1 MGSSDAGVAPTVQ
14 LRIVLSWGYH
24 MRVITTHQLSR
35 MDPANVGGVLK
46 PGRLLDPPGESR
58 LAARIRPC
66 ERDDLAGVAA
76 VYEHVVRSGRR
87 VPPPRL
93 AEYFQRTFFDC
104 PWADSEIP
112 SLVYEEDGKV
122 GGFLGSHVRRL
133 RLDGRSI
140 RVACG
145 GQLVVD
151 PEARNKAIGAFLF
164 RTHLSGPQDAT
175 IADGANE
182 RVRGMWEILGGEA
195 SLLKSMT
202 WTRVL
207 RPVRFGGD
215 YALERLKRQVFAP
228 LLRPVWRAMDSVF
241 GLVASRFRP
250 ATPQVSAE
258 PLTPRTLLEHWP
270 LVTQSLRCHPDYD
283 EAFLGWLFHEL
294 AEVKS
299 RGILVRSLVRDNRGK
314 VIGWYV
320 YYLQRG
326 TSEVMQVAA
335 KRGAAADV
343 LDHLLHHAYI
353 NGSAAVRGRVE
364 PQLLGPLSTR
374 RCIFGWDG
382 SALIQ
387 SKAPALLGML
397 LSSQCLLGRL
407 DGDWWMGHHTEPF
420 S

>member
-1 MGSSDAGVAPTVQ
+1 
-14 LRIVLSWGYH
+14 
-24 MRVITTHQLSR
+24 MRAITAHKLSR
-35 MDPANVGGVLK
+35 MTPAIVGAV
-46 PGRLLDPPGESR
+46 PNPVRRVDVPGER
-58 LAARIRPC
+58 RPAARIRPC
-66 ERDDLAGVAA
+66 ERDDLPGVAA
-76 VYEHVVRSGRR
+76 LYEYVVRSGRR
-87 VPPPRL
+87 VAPPRL
-93 AEYFQRTFFDC
+93 AEYFERTFFDC

-122 GGFLGSHVRRL
+122 RGFLGSHVRRL
-133 RLDGRSI
+133 RLDGRPI

-182 RVRGMWEILGGEA
+182 RVRRMWEILGGEA
-195 SLLKSMT
+195 FHLKSMT

-215 YALERLKRQVFAP
+215 YALERLKRQALAP
-228 LLRPVWRAMDSVF
+228 LLRPWWKAMDAAF
-241 GLVASRFRP
+241 GLVARRFRP

-258 PLTPRTLLEHWP
+258 LLTPQTLLEHWP

-283 EAFLGWLFHEL
+283 DTFLGWLFHEL
-294 AEVKS
+294 GEVKS
-299 RGILVRSLVRDNRGK
+299 RGIPVRSLVRDTRGQ

-343 LDHLLHHAYI
+343 LDHLLHHAYV

-364 PQLLGPLSTR
+364 PQLLGPLSNR
-374 RCIFGWDG
+374 RCMFSWDG
-382 SALIQ
+382 SALMQ
-387 SKAPALLGML
+387 SKVPALLGVL
-397 LSSQCLLGRL
+397 LSGQCLLGRL

-420 S
+420 A